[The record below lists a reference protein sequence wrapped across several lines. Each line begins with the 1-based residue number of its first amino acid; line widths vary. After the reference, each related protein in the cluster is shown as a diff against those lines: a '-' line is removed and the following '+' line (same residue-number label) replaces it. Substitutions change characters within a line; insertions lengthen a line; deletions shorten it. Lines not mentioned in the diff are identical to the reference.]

1 MQMSIKRGVTVK
13 LTVKSGDGEAVAASV
28 RAFFRKNLQNVR

>member
-13 LTVKSGDGEAVAASV
+13 LTVKSGDGEAVSASV
-28 RAFFRKNLQNVR
+28 RAFFRNNLQNAR